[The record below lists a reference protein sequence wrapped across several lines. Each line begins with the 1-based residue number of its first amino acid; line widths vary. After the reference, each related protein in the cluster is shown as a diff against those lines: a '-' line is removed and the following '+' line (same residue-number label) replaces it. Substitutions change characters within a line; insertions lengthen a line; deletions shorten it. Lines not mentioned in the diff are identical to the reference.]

1 MLGMDA
7 LGAAIGDAELR
18 AEFGRVADRFV
29 AAEIKAAR
37 VVGALSTRLGET
49 GQADALKDLVR
60 RHLAFYGDL
69 VERSLAFHQTLLEEL
84 EASAPAKP
92 TSTPPE
98 SADALSLS
106 LRTPQHN
113 TLRSTIRVANHRAEL
128 ISIACKASPFVSE
141 DGSRLV
147 SGATAFDPPAAE
159 LQPGVE
165 ASFDLIISV
174 GENFMPG
181 HTYLATVSV
190 EGMAAMRVVV
200 RLTVDPAG
208 TPVAPTAA
216 ESPPRAKRGAR
227 RSAAPV
233 ATAKPAGKAAK
244 RLRPKRPPKAS

>member
-18 AEFGRVADRFV
+18 AEFGRVAARFV

-49 GQADALKDLVR
+49 GQGDALKDLVR

-69 VERSLAFHQTLLEEL
+69 VERSLTFHQTLLEEL

-92 TSTPPE
+92 ASAEP
-98 SADALSLS
+98 ADALSLS
-106 LRTPQHN
+106 LRTPQN
-113 TLRSTIRVANHRAEL
+113 STLRSTFRVANNRAEP

-147 SGATAFDPPAAE
+147 SGAVAFDPPAAE

-165 ASFDLIISV
+165 APFDLIISV
-174 GENFMPG
+174 GDDFTPG

-190 EGMAAMRVVV
+190 EGMPAMRIVV
-200 RLTVDPAG
+200 RLTVDPAS
-208 TPVAPTAA
+208 AA
-216 ESPPRAKRGAR
+216 E
-227 RSAAPV
+227 APA
-233 ATAKPAGKAAK
+233 ATA
-244 RLRPKRPPKAS
+244 RPKRARRAAAKAATKPAAKPKRAARKPKAT